1 MVRFG
6 WNQKWEK
13 VPLFIS
19 QYLKSKSEI
28 MNFNNKFQQIKMSL
42 LEILINLLNPIQEM
56 SKNN

>member
-1 MVRFG
+1 
-6 WNQKWEK
+6 
-13 VPLFIS
+13 
-19 QYLKSKSEI
+19 